1 MIIDFDLETFRKNLV
16 NIRHILGIT
25 AKELGEKIG
34 VTRQTINNIESGRN
48 KLNLTQFLAI
58 KYVFEH
64 ELEVTDAQEKIIRH
78 IINDENVTEIIVNGR
93 FIKV

>member
-16 NIRHILGIT
+16 NIRHILGIP
-25 AKELGEKIG
+25 AKELGDRIG

-48 KLNLTQFLAI
+48 QLNLTQFLAI

-78 IINDENVTEIIVNGR
+78 IINNENVTEIIVNGR

>member
-1 MIIDFDLETFRKNLV
+1 MIIDFDSETFRKNLV

-48 KLNLTQFLAI
+48 KLNLAQFLAI

-64 ELEVTDAQEKIIRH
+64 ELEVTDEQEKIIRH
-78 IINDENVTEIIVNGR
+78 IINNENVTEIIVNGR

>member
-1 MIIDFDLETFRKNLV
+1 MIIDFDLETFRKNLL

-25 AKELGEKIG
+25 AKELGERIG
-34 VTRQTINNIESGRN
+34 VTRQTINNIESGRCQ
-48 KLNLTQFLAI
+48 LSFTQFLAI

-64 ELEVTDAQEKIIRH
+64 ELEVTDEQEKIIRH
-78 IINDENVTEIIVNGR
+78 IIDNENVTEIIVNGR